1 LQSLSNKKS
10 HAILYRYIGKQYL
23 VSFAV
28 AFVFF
33 FFIFFVNQ
41 ILLLARKVLLSN
53 VDFKSMIQ
61 IVILAIPQ
69 FLLYTFPFASLSGAS
84 MIIADLA
91 SGNEILALRSLGI
104 SMKKIYTSIIIIAIL
119 LSGVTFTVADIL
131 LPYSAIKYQQLY
143 KTLLTKM
150 PSIELD
156 SNTSTT
162 FGDIVISNGRVDGSN
177 IEDIVIFD
185 RKQSSSSQVITAH
198 QGILKLIDLQNYIYS
213 LELIDPTVITTDD
226 DDGNNWSIADSSKV
240 IFYID
245 FSSQVPSLT
254 STAPSNLSTVD
265 LMTKIKANKSKLKLS
280 VEDWVKDRD
289 EKELKMAKAN
299 DTIISNSS
307 VDIMNIDNSYYDL
320 QNETDRPIDF
330 YLQYY
335 RAELNK
341 KFALSA
347 ACFFLVFMTFPLSYI
362 KFKHGKLI
370 GFAISMLV
378 AVFYWYML
386 FFAQLKIFS
395 SALNPAFLMWAPN
408 IIIFVLSLLMIKV
421 FRN

>member
-1 LQSLSNKKS
+1 
-10 HAILYRYIGKQYL
+10 
-23 VSFAV
+23 V

>member
-1 LQSLSNKKS
+1 MQSLSNKKS

>member
-1 LQSLSNKKS
+1 
-10 HAILYRYIGKQYL
+10 
-23 VSFAV
+23 
-28 AFVFF
+28 
-33 FFIFFVNQ
+33 
-41 ILLLARKVLLSN
+41 
-53 VDFKSMIQ
+53 MIQ

-104 SMKKIYTSIIIIAIL
+104 SMKKIYTSIIILAIL
-119 LSGVTFTVADIL
+119 LSAITFTVADIL
-131 LPYSAIKYQQLY
+131 LPYSAVKYQQLY

-162 FGDIVISNGRVDGSN
+162 FGDIVISNGKVDGSN

-198 QGILKLIDLQNYIYS
+198 KGILKLIDIQNYIYS

-226 DDGNNWSIADSSKV
+226 GDSNNWSIADSSKV
-240 IFYID
+240 VFYID

-265 LMTKIKANKSKLKLS
+265 LMTKIKANKSKLELN

-289 EKELKMAKAN
+289 EKELKMAKAT
-299 DTIISNSS
+299 DTVISNSS
-307 VDIMNIDNSYYDL
+307 VDVMNIDNSYYDL

-362 KFKHGKLI
+362 KFKHGKLV

>member
-1 LQSLSNKKS
+1 M
-10 HAILYRYIGKQYL
+10 
-23 VSFAV
+23 

-53 VDFKSMIQ
+53 VDFKSMIE

-104 SMKKIYTSIIIIAIL
+104 SMKKIYTSIIILAIL
-119 LSGVTFTVADIL
+119 LSAITFTVADIL
-131 LPYSAIKYQQLY
+131 LPYSAVKYQQLY

-162 FGDIVISNGRVDGSN
+162 FGDIVISNGKVEGSN

-198 QGILKLIDLQNYIYS
+198 KGILKLIDLQNYIYS
-213 LELIDPTVITTDD
+213 LELINPTVITTDD
-226 DDGNNWSIADSSKV
+226 GDSNNWSIADSSKV
-240 IFYID
+240 VFYID

-265 LMTKIKANKSKLKLS
+265 LMTKIKANKSKLELN

-289 EKELKMAKAN
+289 EKELKMAKAT
-299 DTIISNSS
+299 DTVISNSS

-362 KFKHGKLI
+362 KFKHGKLV

>member
-1 LQSLSNKKS
+1 M
-10 HAILYRYIGKQYL
+10 
-23 VSFAV
+23 

>member
-1 LQSLSNKKS
+1 MQSLSNKKS

-23 VSFAV
+23 VSFVV

>member
-362 KFKHGKLI
+362 KFKHGKLL